1 MVIDIKK
8 LSYMVT
14 KQEIIEAALELFWE
28 TSYNNVGI
36 NTICKKANIQKG
48 SFYHYFKSKDEL
60 ALDVLDLIWEQKS
73 AEMSEYFDDKS
84 MTPINRLIFFGQKMT
99 EQSWIML
106 EEHGNFL
113 GCPFGNF
120 ALEMSTQNREVREK
134 VDEVFKAK
142 IKKVSE
148 LFEEAQEVGEIVKSV
163 DAYELASLMNSCV
176 QGASIISKIR
186 NDPTFIGK
194 SVFMLLSAYIA
205 DPKLLETK
213 TFGEAKPG

>member
-1 MVIDIKK
+1 
-8 LSYMVT
+8 MVT

-60 ALDVLDLIWEQKS
+60 ALDVLDLIWEKKS
-73 AEMSEYFDDKS
+73 VEMSEYFDDKS
-84 MTPINRLIFFGQKMT
+84 LSPMNRFIKFGDKMT
-99 EQSWIML
+99 EQCWLML

-120 ALEMSTQNREVREK
+120 ALEMSTQNKEVRDK

-148 LFEEAQEVGEIVKSV
+148 LLKEAQEAGEIVDTV

-205 DPKLLETK
+205 DPKLFES
-213 TFGEAKPG
+213 GNVGNSDAC